1 MKTITII
8 QAVIIVTLGM
18 YHIMVTDELQSDLMF
33 NQQINKACSAEL
45 QWKNVC
51 IASAFQATT
60 NGFDLQE
67 NLKACQ

>member
-1 MKTITII
+1 
-8 QAVIIVTLGM
+8 
-18 YHIMVTDELQSDLMF
+18 MVTDELQSDLMF